1 MGILLSKLLMSR
13 FDPVFS
19 VCFMILLGISI
30 SVPAIP
36 VGFRRTFLARA
47 SSYFAPFQGHT
58 WFSTIPPRT
67 KMYQIQPSSD
77 ILSPSGRFWEG
88 LPIIHILDFGP
99 AQIELDLDWY
109 SPDTS
114 S

>member
-30 SVPAIP
+30 SVPAIT

-47 SSYFAPFQGHT
+47 SSFFAPFQGHT
-58 WFSTIPPRT
+58 WISTIPPRT
-67 KMYQIQPSSD
+67 EMYQIQPSSD

-99 AQIELDLDWY
+99 A
-109 SPDTS
+109 
-114 S
+114 